1 MNSKIGILGCG
12 WLGFALAKKLISQD
26 YTVLGTTTTRANLE
40 ILKQEGISPFYV
52 EIFKDGAK
60 GHLIDFLKE
69 VDILIVNIPPKRKSD
84 TSDYFNKI
92 DQLHEACKI
101 MHLEKVIF
109 VSSTSVY
116 GELQGVVTEKSK
128 PKPVSASA
136 KAVFK
141 AEKLF
146 TEDASIS
153 STIVRFGGLIGPDR
167 HPVTYLS
174 GQQNLSNGD
183 EPVNLIHLEDCLDI
197 LISIIT
203 ENWWNKLI
211 NGVYPLHPLKR
222 DFYVQEARK
231 RGLTQPSY
239 TKSYAGKS
247 GKEVKAKTLQSLGFQ
262 FKKPI
267 DGSEP
272 QP

>member
-1 MNSKIGILGCG
+1 MSSKIGILGCG
-12 WLGFALAKKLISQD
+12 WLGFALAKKLISQE
-26 YTVLGTTTTRANLE
+26 YTVLGSTTTRANLE
-40 ILKQEGISPFYV
+40 ILKQEGIVPFYV
-52 EIFKDGAK
+52 ELFKDGAR
-60 GHLIDFLKE
+60 GDLIDFLKE

-92 DQLHEACKI
+92 EQLHEACKI
-101 MHLEKVIF
+101 MHVEKVIF

-116 GELQGVVTEKSK
+116 GDLQGEVTEKSK
-128 PKPVSASA
+128 PKPVTTSA

-146 TEDASIS
+146 AEDASIS

-183 EPVNLIHLEDCLDI
+183 ETINLIHLEDCLDI
-197 LISIIT
+197 ILSIIM
-203 ENWWNKLI
+203 EDWWGKLI
-211 NGVYPLHPLKR
+211 NGVYPLHPVKS
-222 DFYVQEARK
+222 DYYVQEARK
-231 RGLTQPSY
+231 RGLALPSY
-239 TKSYAGKS
+239 TKGYAGKS
-247 GKEVKAKTLQSLGFQ
+247 GKVVKAKTLESLGFQ

-267 DGSEP
+267 DGSDL
-272 QP
+272 QN